1 MNEAEDT
8 PLIPF
13 AKQSKMV
20 SRSLPEAKAPNVDY
34 SKREFW
40 DWLSQQPSSPW
51 MEEYQEAPSLLTSGR
66 TAQRPSSSDQAESG
80 PLTWQVIPALQK
92 LPSPKELFWKKKKGQ
107 KRKSFENAR
116 ALSVFC
122 HLEELKRRQSSIDEL
137 KKATWGV
144 CLPKALRE
152 GEEVPDPLARAVP
165 HESPLRSFSMP
176 MSTRFYEERSLGDRY
191 CHAQLLYPEWN
202 PSAREQ
208 LEISRE
214 SPVVSYTMA
223 THQRGPRATVG
234 VAACQMDPQEE
245 EEEDFWRLRLQSE
258 E

>member
-1 MNEAEDT
+1 MDEAEDT
-8 PLIPF
+8 PLLPF

-20 SRSLPEAKAPNVDY
+20 KRSIPEAEDPHADF

-40 DWLSQQPSSPW
+40 DWLSQHPSSPW

-66 TAQRPSSSDQAESG
+66 RAQRPSSGDQAEAG
-80 PLTWQVIPALQK
+80 PLSWEVVPALQK
-92 LPSPKELFWKKKKGQ
+92 LPSPKELFWKKKGGR
-107 KRKSFENAR
+107 KRKSLENAR

-144 CLPKALRE
+144 CLPKALGE
-152 GEEVPDPLARAVP
+152 GEEAPHPLAKAVP
-165 HESPLRSFSMP
+165 HESPLRPFSMP
-176 MSTRFYEERSLGDRY
+176 MSTHFYEERSLGDRY

-214 SPVVSYTMA
+214 SPVVSYTVA
-223 THQRGPRATVG
+223 THQRGPRATVRA
-234 VAACQMDPQEE
+234 AACQLEE
-245 EEEDFWRLRLQSE
+245 EEEDFWGFQLQSE